1 MTDLLVEHHG
11 VPVIV
16 CAADGPVVATAQDA
30 LDQLIGAAFYR
41 ADVVAVPAERFGD
54 AFFDLSSGL
63 AGAIMQKFVTYRI
76 RLVVL
81 GDITHHLR
89 ASSAL
94 PDLVRESNRGQHIW
108 FLPDLESLRVRLAPE
123 ASGSSYSD

>member
-11 VPVIV
+11 VPVLV
-16 CAADGPVVATAQDA
+16 CAADGPTVATAQDA
-30 LDQLIGAAFYR
+30 LDQLIGGAFYR
-41 ADVVAVPAERFGD
+41 AEVVAVPAERFD
-54 AFFDLSSGL
+54 DEFFDLSSGM
-63 AGAIMQKFVTYRI
+63 AGAIMQKFVSYRI

-94 PDLVRESNRGQHIW
+94 PDLVRESNRGRHIW
-108 FLPDLESLRVRLAPE
+108 FLPDLDSLATRLAPE
-123 ASGSSYSD
+123 VPGSS

>member
-16 CAADGPVVATAQDA
+16 CAAEGPTVATVQDA
-30 LDQLIGAAFYR
+30 LDQLIGGAFYR
-41 ADVVAVPAERFGD
+41 AEVVAVPAQRFD
-54 AFFDLSSGL
+54 DEFFDLSSGL
-63 AGAIMQKFVTYRI
+63 AGEIMQKFVNYHV

-94 PDLVRESNRGQHIW
+94 PDLVRESNRGRHIW
-108 FLPDLESLRVRLAPE
+108 FLPDLEALAARLAPE
-123 ASGSSYSD
+123 APGSSYSG